1 MRLLALLALTAAFV
15 LLPSAIRVPTARDSA
30 PLRLDSPSLEPRN
43 FGAFSSPSKP
53 SELPAYALN
62 AWDNSRITS
71 EGLDLVRGSGASFY
85 RLDMFTT
92 YVDRYG
98 DGRTTR
104 HYDRIVREATI
115 REITLLPVLMRLR
128 PIQKAQ
134 PPRTPAEYAQWQAR
148 VGFFASRYG
157 AEGDFWR
164 EHPELPYRP
173 IRVWEIWNEPN
184 LRKFWGGRRPD
195 PVEYRRVLAA
205 ARAGLRAADPQARV
219 VSAGLAWRHD
229 GGRYL
234 ASVLDGGG
242 ACLLD
247 AAAIHPYGN
256 SVAESVGHLE
266 EARAILD
273 RYGAREAQLWPT
285 EIGWRVASRGR
296 FRVPTEADQ
305 ARALSRFA
313 TEAQRR
319 RDMLRLGPLFAFP
332 LRDKI
337 DPRTGRFDG
346 WGLLRLNYTPR
357 PAWGAWS
364 TMALAADPLPLPSP
378 ACRVRPR

>member
-1 MRLLALLALTAAFV
+1 M
-15 LLPSAIRVPTARDSA
+15 
-30 PLRLDSPSLEPRN
+30 
-43 FGAFSSPSKP
+43 
-53 SELPAYALN
+53 
-62 AWDNSRITS
+62 ITN
-71 EGLDLVRGSGASFY
+71 
-85 RLDMFTT
+85 
-92 YVDRYG
+92 YVDWDG

-128 PIQKAQ
+128 PIQTPQ
-134 PPRTPAEYAQWQAR
+134 PPRTAAQYAQWQAR

-184 LRKFWGGRRPD
+184 LRRFWGGRPPD

-205 ARAGLRAADPQARV
+205 GRAGLRAADPQARV

-234 ASVLDGGG
+234 ASVLGGGG

-256 SVAESVGHLE
+256 SVSQSVGYLE

-273 RYGAREAQLWPT
+273 RYGARDAQLWPT
-285 EIGWRVASRGR
+285 EIGWRVVPRGR
-296 FRVPTEADQ
+296 FSVPTEMGQ
-305 ARALSRFA
+305 ARLLSHFA

-319 RDMLRLGPLFAFP
+319 RESLRLGPLFAFA
-332 LRDKI
+332 LRDKV

-346 WGLLRLNYTPR
+346 WGLLRLNNALR

-364 TMALAADPLPLPSP
+364 AMARASDPVPLPSP
-378 ACRVRPR
+378 TTCSTAPG